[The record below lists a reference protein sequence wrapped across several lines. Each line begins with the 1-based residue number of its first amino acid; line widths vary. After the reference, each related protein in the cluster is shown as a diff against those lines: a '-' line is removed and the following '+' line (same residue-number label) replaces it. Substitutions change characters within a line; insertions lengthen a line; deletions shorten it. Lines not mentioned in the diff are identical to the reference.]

1 MVVRAKKGT
10 FKQMGNC
17 TNYHTDVKKKA
28 KKCSLDLVGKRVI
41 SVVYWQQKAGRDVD
55 DSGKELEVK

>member
-28 KKCSLDLVGKRVI
+28 KKVFFGF
-41 SVVYWQQKAGRDVD
+41 GRQESNF
-55 DSGKELEVK
+55 SGVLAAESWS